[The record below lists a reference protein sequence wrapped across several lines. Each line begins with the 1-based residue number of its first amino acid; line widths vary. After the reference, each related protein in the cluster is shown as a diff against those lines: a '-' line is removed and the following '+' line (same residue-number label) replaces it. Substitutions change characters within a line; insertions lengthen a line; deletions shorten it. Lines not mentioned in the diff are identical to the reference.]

1 MSAPKPEE
9 VRAAKAFL
17 KKRKVTPPISPARF
31 AAAAKE
37 QGASFSELIRFIMRT
52 YQGQQNESAQQ
63 REVVL
68 AAAGS
73 GQ

>member
-1 MSAPKPEE
+1 MTATAAE

-17 KKRKVTPPISPARF
+17 KKRKVTPPIGPAQF
-31 AAAAKE
+31 ASAAKE
-37 QGASFSELIRFIMRT
+37 QGKSFSELIRFIMRT
-52 YQGQQNESAQQ
+52 YQGQQNQEAQN

-73 GQ
+73 PQ